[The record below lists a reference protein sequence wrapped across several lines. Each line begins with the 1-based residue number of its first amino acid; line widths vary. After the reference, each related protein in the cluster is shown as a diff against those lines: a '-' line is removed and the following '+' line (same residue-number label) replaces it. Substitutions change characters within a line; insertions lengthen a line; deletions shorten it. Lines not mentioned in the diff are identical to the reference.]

1 MRTTP
6 LGSTGL
12 TVPIQGV
19 GCMRL
24 GASRGPDDDRAAV
37 TLIHRALDLGA
48 TLLDTAD
55 LYGGGRNEVLVG
67 RALGQRRA
75 EAILCTKFGVVP
87 TPHGELGARGDAAY
101 VRAACDA
108 SLTRLGTDVIDLF
121 YLHDRDHSVPIEET
135 VGAMAGLVDAG
146 KVRHL
151 GLSNVDS
158 ADIRAAHAVHPI
170 AALQSQ
176 WSLVGRE
183 IEKVLPVCREL
194 GIGVVPYCPQGA
206 GGLNLEP
213 YPRSRPPHIGEVS
226 PSLEGVVRDIAGR
239 HGVRPGQVALAW
251 VQQQADV
258 WGVAVVPIP
267 GTTRVAHLQ
276 ENVAATELVLDGADL
291 DRLDRASRNA

>member
-1 MRTTP
+1 
-6 LGSTGL
+6 
-12 TVPIQGV
+12 
-19 GCMRL
+19 MRL

-121 YLHDRDHSVPIEET
+121 YLHDRDHSVPIEGT

-183 IEKVLPVCREL
+183 IEKVSSGLPRTRHRRSAVLPARRWRAEP
-194 GIGVVPYCPQGA
+194 GTVPAQPPTA
-206 GGLNLEP
+206 HRRGLP
-213 YPRSRPPHIGEVS
+213 RAWRAWSATSPVDTGSAPGRSRWPGSSSRPTCGGWRWCRSRAPPGS
-226 PSLEGVVRDIAGR
+226 PTFRRTS
-239 HGVRPGQVALAW
+239 PPPNSSSTGQTW
-251 VQQQADV
+251 TD
-258 WGVAVVPIP
+258 WTGPAVTPESAP
-267 GTTRVAHLQ
+267 TAR
-276 ENVAATELVLDGADL
+276 ATERGPV
-291 DRLDRASRNA
+291 S